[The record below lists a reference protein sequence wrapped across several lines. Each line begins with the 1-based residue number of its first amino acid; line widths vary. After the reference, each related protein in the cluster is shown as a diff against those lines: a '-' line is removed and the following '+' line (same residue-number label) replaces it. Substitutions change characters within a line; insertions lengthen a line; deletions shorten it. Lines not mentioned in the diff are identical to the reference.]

1 MLQQPL
7 ARRVALGQRGARRPA
22 KRCQGHCLCRVC
34 GVAHEAYE
42 LPFQPME
49 RQRKMPGRA
58 RRARPAGGFIAALD
72 RPAEP
77 SLTNGKPHLRV
88 VGSRRT
94 ATRPRKQRE

>member
-34 GVAHEAYE
+34 GVAHEACE
-42 LPFQPME
+42 LQPFQPME
-49 RQRKMPGRA
+49 RQMPGGPSGR
-58 RRARPAGGFIAALD
+58 GFYAALD

-77 SLTNGKPHLRV
+77 SLTNGRPHLRV

-94 ATRPRKQRE
+94 RPRKAAQ